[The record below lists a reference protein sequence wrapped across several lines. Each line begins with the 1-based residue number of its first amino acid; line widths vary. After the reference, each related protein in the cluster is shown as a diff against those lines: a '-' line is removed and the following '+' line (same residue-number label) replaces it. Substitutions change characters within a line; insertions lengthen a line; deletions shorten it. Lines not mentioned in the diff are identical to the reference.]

1 MASTLPNAYA
11 GGTIKVD
18 DDQWISIGMGIRTKL
33 STVQNGSADGQNY
46 GTDFNVDNARVYING
61 KIHKYVGFTFNT
73 ECFNCAVGGGG
84 GQFAGNSNVGL
95 IDAID
100 SNVHL
105 LKVHL
110 PYHESD
116 HVLGIAYNVLC
127 GGTCVQDIERLRQD
141 EVYLDALGAQ
151 RIPDPTTAGDFCRRF
166 DEAAI
171 ETLQA
176 AINETRVRVW
186 RTQPVEFFEE
196 AIIDA
201 DGTLAETTGECKQGM
216 DIAYNGVWGYHPL
229 VLSLANTGEP
239 LFLVNRSGNRP
250 SSEGAAARLDQAR
263 TLCRGAGFQRITF
276 RGDTD
281 FSQTQHLDRWDG
293 EAVRFIFGYDASAGL
308 IRRADALPATAWT
321 PLVRRPAY
329 TVETEPRQRPVNV
342 KAATIVARAFKNFRL
357 EAEAVAEFPYQ
368 PTACA
373 RPYRMVVVRKNISV
387 EQGDHRLFDQI
398 RYFFY
403 LTNDQETAAA
413 DVVFLANDRCNQENL
428 IDQLKHGVGAT
439 EMPVNTLLS
448 NWAYM
453 VMTALAWTLK
463 AWFALR
469 LPETGRWA
477 APYAAEKAAVL
488 RMEFKAFLQ
497 AFMLIPV
504 QVVRTR
510 RRLVF
515 RLLAWNPWQAVFLRG
530 FDQLHQPLRS

>member
-1 MASTLPNAYA
+1 MYRASHIQYEH
-11 GGTIKVD
+11 
-18 DDQWISIGMGIRTKL
+18 S
-33 STVQNGSADGQNY
+33 
-46 GTDFNVDNARVYING
+46 ARVRG
-61 KIHKYVGFTFNT
+61 LGS
-73 ECFNCAVGGGG
+73 GGIGAMHRLA
-84 GQFAGNSNVGL
+84 QHTGL
-95 IDAID
+95 VDAID
-100 SNVHL
+100 RHVEV

-127 GGTCVQDIERLRQD
+127 GGTCLQDIEQRRQD

-166 DEAAI
+166 DEATI
-171 ETLQA
+171 EALQT
-176 AINETRVRVW
+176 AINKTRLRVW
-186 RTQPVEFFEE
+186 RAQPAEFFEE

-201 DGTLAETTGECKQGM
+201 DGTLAETTGQCKEGM

-229 VLSLANTGEP
+229 VVSLANTHEP

-250 SSEGAAARLDQAR
+250 SAEGAAERFDHAGA
-263 TLCRGAGFQRITF
+263 LCRTAGFQRLTF

-281 FSQTQHLDRWDG
+281 FSQTDHLDRWDTDG
-293 EAVRFIFGYDASAGL
+293 VRFVFGYDARANV
-308 IRRADALPATAWT
+308 IREADALPTRAWT
-321 PLVRRPAY
+321 RLVRRPPY
-329 TVETEPRQRPVNV
+329 QVQTEPRQRSANV
-342 KAATIVARAFKNFRL
+342 KAAIIVEREFTNLRL
-357 EAEAVAEFPYQ
+357 EAEAVAEFAYQ
-368 PTACA
+368 PVACA
-373 RPYRMVVVRKNISV
+373 KPYRMVVVRKNISV
-387 EQGDHRLFDQI
+387 EQGDQRLFDEI

-403 LTNDQETAAA
+403 LTNDHETAAA

-439 EMPVNTLLS
+439 RMPVDTLVS

-453 VMTALAWTLK
+453 VMAALAWTLK

-477 APYAAEKAAVL
+477 ARYTAEKAAVL
-488 RMEFKAFLQ
+488 RMEFKAFLH
-497 AFMLIPV
+497 AFILIPV
-504 QVVRTR
+504 QVVRTS

-530 FDQLHQPLRS
+530 VDQLHQPLRS

>member
-1 MASTLPNAYA
+1 L
-11 GGTIKVD
+11 
-18 DDQWISIGMGIRTKL
+18 
-33 STVQNGSADGQNY
+33 
-46 GTDFNVDNARVYING
+46 
-61 KIHKYVGFTFNT
+61 
-73 ECFNCAVGGGG
+73 
-84 GQFAGNSNVGL
+84 
-95 IDAID
+95 
-100 SNVHL
+100 
-105 LKVHL
+105 
-110 PYHESD
+110 
-116 HVLGIAYNVLC
+116 
-127 GGTCVQDIERLRQD
+127 QDIEQRRQD
-141 EVYLDALGAQ
+141 EVYLDALGTP

-171 ETLQA
+171 EALQT

-186 RTQPVEFFEE
+186 RAQPAAFFDE
-196 AIIDA
+196 AVIDA
-201 DGTLAETTGECKQGM
+201 DGTLAETTGQCKEGM

-229 VLSLANTGEP
+229 VVSLANTSEP

-250 SSEGAAARLDQAR
+250 SSEGAAERFDQAR
-263 TLCRGAGFQRITF
+263 ALCREAGFQRVTF

-281 FSQTQHLDRWDG
+281 FSQTGHLDGWDAEG
-293 EAVRFIFGYDASAGL
+293 VRFVFGYDAYANL
-308 IRRADALPATAWT
+308 IREADALPAAAWQR
-321 PLVRRPAY
+321 LVRRPQY
-329 TVETEPRQRPVNV
+329 EVQTEPRAHRANI
-342 KAATIVARAFKNFRL
+342 KEATIVEREFKTLRL
-357 EAEAVAEFPYQ
+357 ESEAVAEFPYQ
-368 PTACA
+368 PTACTQ
-373 RPYRMVVVRKNISV
+373 PYRMVVVRKNISV
-387 EQGDHRLFDQI
+387 ERGEHRLIDQI

-403 LTNDQETAAA
+403 LTNDRETVAS

-439 EMPVNTLLS
+439 RMPVDTLLS

-477 APYAAEKAAVL
+477 ARYVAEKTAVL

-504 QVVRTR
+504 QVVRSS

-530 FDQLHQPLRS
+530 FDHWREPLRC

>member
-1 MASTLPNAYA
+1 MYRAQNIQYEHSDRVHGLAS
-11 GGTIKVD
+11 GG
-18 DDQWISIGMGIRTKL
+18 IGAMHRLAQHT
-33 STVQNGSADGQNY
+33 
-46 GTDFNVDNARVYING
+46 
-61 KIHKYVGFTFNT
+61 
-73 ECFNCAVGGGG
+73 
-84 GQFAGNSNVGL
+84 GL
-95 IDAID
+95 VAAID
-100 SNVHL
+100 RHVHR

-127 GGTCVQDIERLRQD
+127 GGTCLQDIERRRQD

-166 DEAAI
+166 DEPAI
-171 ETLQA
+171 EALQA

-186 RTQPVEFFEE
+186 RAQPVAFFDE
-196 AIIDA
+196 AVIDA
-201 DGTLAETTGECKQGM
+201 DGTLAETTGECKEGM
-216 DIAYNGVWGYHPL
+216 NIAYNGVWGYHPL
-229 VLSLANTGEP
+229 VVSLANTQEP

-250 SSEGAAARLDQAR
+250 SAEGAAARFDQAR
-263 TLCRGAGFQRITF
+263 TLCRDAGFRRITF

-281 FSQTQHLDRWDG
+281 FSQTAHLDRWAADG
-293 EAVRFIFGYDASAGL
+293 VRFVFGYDARPNL
-308 IRRADALPATAWT
+308 IALADALAPEAWA
-321 PLVRRPAY
+321 PLVRRPASEGQ
-329 TVETEPRQRPVNV
+329 TAPRQRPVNV
-342 KAATIVARAFKNFRL
+342 KAATIVARDFKNFRL
-357 EAEAVAEFPYQ
+357 DAEAVAEFPYQ

-403 LTNDQETAAA
+403 LTNDQETAAPQM
-413 DVVFLANDRCNQENL
+413 VFLANDRCQQENL

-439 EMPVNTLLS
+439 RMPVDALLS

-453 VMTALAWTLK
+453 IMAALAWTLK

-477 APYAAEKAAVL
+477 ARYAAEKAAVL
-488 RMEFKAFLQ
+488 HMEFKAFLQ
-497 AFMLIPV
+497 AFLLIPV
-504 QVVRTR
+504 QVVRTS

-530 FDQLHQPLRS
+530 FDHCARPLRD

>member
-1 MASTLPNAYA
+1 MPMYRANNIQYEHSDRVRGLTTGGIGAMQLVAQST
-11 GGTIKVD
+11 
-18 DDQWISIGMGIRTKL
+18 
-33 STVQNGSADGQNY
+33 
-46 GTDFNVDNARVYING
+46 
-61 KIHKYVGFTFNT
+61 
-73 ECFNCAVGGGG
+73 
-84 GQFAGNSNVGL
+84 GL
-95 IDAID
+95 VRAID
-100 SNVHL
+100 EHVQV

-127 GGTCVQDIERLRQD
+127 GGTCLQDIEQRRQD

-166 DEAAI
+166 AEADI
-171 ETLQA
+171 EALET

-186 RTQPVEFFEE
+186 RAQPAAFFAE
-196 AIIDA
+196 AVIDA
-201 DGTLAETTGECKQGM
+201 DGTLAETTGECKEGM

-229 VLSLANTGEP
+229 VVSLANTQEP

-250 SSEGAAARLDQAR
+250 SAEGAAERFDQAR
-263 TLCRGAGFQRITF
+263 TLCRDAGFRQVTF

-281 FSQTQHLDRWDG
+281 FSQTSHLDRWDADG
-293 EAVRFIFGYDASAGL
+293 VRFVFGYDARANVIGC
-308 IRRADALPATAWT
+308 ADALPVSAWR

-329 TVETEPRQRPVNV
+329 EVATEPRQGPVNV
-342 KAATIVARAFKNFRL
+342 KAATIVARDFKNFRL
-357 EAEAVAEFPYQ
+357 DAEAVAEFPYQ

-373 RPYRMVVVRKNISV
+373 TPYRMVVVRKNISV

-403 LTNDQETAAA
+403 LTNDQATAAA
-413 DVVFLANDRCNQENL
+413 SIVFLANDRCNQENL

-439 EMPVNTLLS
+439 RMPVDTLLS
-448 NWAYM
+448 NGAYM
-453 VMTALAWTLK
+453 VMAALAWTLK

-469 LPETGRWA
+469 LPTTGRWA
-477 APYAAEKAAVL
+477 VRYAAEKAAVL
-488 RMEFKAFLQ
+488 RMEFKAFLH

-504 QVVRTR
+504 QVVRTS

-530 FDQLHQPLRS
+530 FDQCRTPMHC